1 MARGREGMAKRERE
15 RRRQQR
21 REAKHLRRET
31 IAAEP
36 GGPDPADE
44 ALLMEQFRLLS
55 ERHAA
60 GLVTEAAFRLERHRI
75 FTELG
80 IEAEEP

>member
-1 MARGREGMAKRERE
+1 MAKRERE

-21 REAKHLRRET
+21 QEAKQLRREA

-36 GGPDPADE
+36 GGPDPEDE
-44 ALLMEQFRLLS
+44 ARLMEEFRLLS

-60 GLVTEAAFRLERHRI
+60 GLVSEAAFTIERKRI
-75 FTELG
+75 NVELG
-80 IEAEEP
+80 IETDEA